1 MYPYWITIQVNL
13 ERTHSRSVVASFTYN
28 ALKWVLLCDCTLK
41 KSEGKINELIN
52 YIDQLHEIMVTYKN
66 THQIIIR
73 GIFASQRLR
82 FGSPFPPERRETR
95 IVTLGQRRCIGGDF
109 NEDIVNGKNYH
120 RKHSIELFMLEHDLI
135 ASDLGATFIHN
146 SGHDSTSI
154 DFILYQNLYDNII
167 HLEKL
172 DITGNVSDHYPLI
185 LTILH
190 TCNRTVQTRTV
201 SDPPLAIL

>member
-66 THQIIIR
+66 THQIII
-73 GIFASQRLR
+73 
-82 FGSPFPPERRETR
+82 
-95 IVTLGQRRCIGGDF
+95 GGDF
-109 NEDIVNGKNYH
+109 NEDIVNGKDSH
-120 RKHSIELFMLEHDLI
+120 RKHNIELFMLEHDLI

-154 DFILYQNLYDNII
+154 DFFLYQNLYNDNII

-185 LTILH
+185 MTILH
-190 TCNRTVQTRTV
+190 TCKRTVQTRTV
-201 SDPPLAIL
+201 SDLTE